1 VIDKKAEDEA
11 AAAAKISA
19 WENRRKI
26 PKVTMDGAIVGLEP
40 KIQGCLL
47 LQSLAQCSEANEVVL
62 QSYVPP
68 RLTREKGSRLMN
80 SLIDQ
85 PTETLI
91 TYSTN
96 PIASRL
102 LDIVLTHPS
111 IPTKYRRRLIS
122 TLTPH
127 LEDLLAD
134 KIGSRVA
141 ERVWESA
148 DGYTKEKI
156 AKILVKSSES
166 IRRSQYGRYLW
177 PKLKLD
183 IMMRRPDQWRA
194 EAIGVKHHFAHQK
207 EAVNPTT
214 TAPVEEQE
222 EASEEQEDKKRKTD
236 DIDELFEG
244 VIEKKKQK
252 SKKDRA

>member
-1 VIDKKAEDEA
+1 MRLYCNRMSTFSIARRHVKKKLID
-11 AAAAKISA
+11 
-19 WENRRKI
+19 R
-26 PKVTMDGAIVGLEP
+26 
-40 KIQGCLL
+40 
-47 LQSLAQCSEANEVVL
+47 
-62 QSYVPP
+62 
-68 RLTREKGSRLMN
+68 
-80 SLIDQ
+80 LIDQ
-85 PTETLI
+85 ETSTLV
-91 TYSTN
+91 TYATN

-102 LDIVLTHPS
+102 LDIVLTSPS
-111 IPTKYRRRLIS
+111 VPTKFRRRLIS

-141 ERVWESA
+141 ERIWESA

-156 AKILVKSSES
+156 AKTLVKSSES

-207 EAVNPTT
+207 EAAEPAATHAT
-214 TAPVEEQE
+214 LATEGHEQE
-222 EASEEQEDKKRKTD
+222 QMEEDKKRKKD
-236 DIDELFEG
+236 DIDDLFEG
-244 VIEKKKQK
+244 VVDKKKK
-252 SKKDRA
+252 SKKERS

>member
-1 VIDKKAEDEA
+1 MRLFY
-11 AAAAKISA
+11 
-19 WENRRKI
+19 NRMS
-26 PKVTMDGAIVGLEP
+26 PTPWFLHE
-40 KIQGCLL
+40 
-47 LQSLAQCSEANEVVL
+47 
-62 QSYVPP
+62 
-68 RLTREKGSRLMN
+68 RELMN
-80 SLIDQ
+80 RLIDQ
-85 PTETLI
+85 STETLI

-122 TLTPH
+122 SLTPH

-134 KIGSRVA
+134 KLGSRVA

-156 AKILVKSSES
+156 AKTLVKSSES

-207 EAVNPTT
+207 EAVNS
-214 TAPVEEQE
+214 APAAAVEDQE
-222 EASEEQEDKKRKTD
+222 EASEKQEDKKRKTD
-236 DIDELFEG
+236 DIDDLFEG
-244 VIEKKKQK
+244 VVDKKKKK
-252 SKKDRA
+252 SKQDRS

>member
-1 VIDKKAEDEA
+1 
-11 AAAAKISA
+11 
-19 WENRRKI
+19 
-26 PKVTMDGAIVGLEP
+26 
-40 KIQGCLL
+40 
-47 LQSLAQCSEANEVVL
+47 
-62 QSYVPP
+62 
-68 RLTREKGSRLMN
+68 MN

-244 VIEKKKQK
+244 VTEKKKKKK
-252 SKKDRA
+252 SKKDRV

>member
-1 VIDKKAEDEA
+1 MRLYYNRTFPLVDE
-11 AAAAKISA
+11 
-19 WENRRKI
+19 EE
-26 PKVTMDGAIVGLEP
+26 T
-40 KIQGCLL
+40 
-47 LQSLAQCSEANEVVL
+47 
-62 QSYVPP
+62 
-68 RLTREKGSRLMN
+68 RLTDR
-80 SLIDQ
+80 LIDQ

-91 TYSTN
+91 TYATN

-102 LDIVLTHPS
+102 LDIVLTHAS

-207 EAVNPTT
+207 EAVTAST
-214 TAPVEEQE
+214 TAAVEQE

-244 VIEKKKQK
+244 VIEKKMKK

>member
-1 VIDKKAEDEA
+1 LFC
-11 AAAAKISA
+11 
-19 WENRRKI
+19 NR
-26 PKVTMDGAIVGLEP
+26 TS
-40 KIQGCLL
+40 LL
-47 LQSLAQCSEANEVVL
+47 FLIH
-62 QSYVPP
+62 
-68 RLTREKGSRLMN
+68 RERRLMN

-102 LDIVLTHPS
+102 LDIVLAHPS

-222 EASEEQEDKKRKTD
+222 EVTEEQEDKKRKTD

-244 VIEKKKQK
+244 VIEKKKKK
-252 SKKDRA
+252 SKKDRV

>member
-1 VIDKKAEDEA
+1 VT
-11 AAAAKISA
+11 A

-26 PKVTMDGAIVGLEP
+26 PKVTLDGSIVGLEV

-47 LQSLAQCSEANEVVL
+47 LQSLAQCPGANEVVL

-68 RLTREKGSRLMN
+68 LLIAEERSLTDR
-80 SLIDQ
+80 LIDQ
-85 PTETLI
+85 PTETLLS
-91 TYSTN
+91 YSTN

-111 IPTKYRRRLIS
+111 IPTKFRRRLIS

-127 LEDLLAD
+127 LEDLLSD

-183 IMMRRPDQWRA
+183 VMMRRPDQWRA

-207 EAVNPTT
+207 EAAVKPTST
-214 TAPVEEQE
+214 EVDAEGEVKDTEQPEE
-222 EASEEQEDKKRKTD
+222 EDKKRKTD
-236 DIDELFEG
+236 DIDDLFEG
-244 VIEKKKQK
+244 VVDKKKKK